1 MRPPEPLPV
10 LRDRALGMRFGPAE
24 IGRRPRTAA
33 PLGDPVPV
41 HEPRAPRR
49 VPATAAGAPPTA
61 DVLSQHTPVPPACGR
76 MVPAAELAVPPR
88 VAVLVDTARGTPVDT
103 VALGTACAAGPRAIP
118 DVTEP
123 EPMTTADSPSG
134 TLPNAAP
141 TPHVAGSPGSQA
153 SRPNAMALPEP
164 ERHAAGLPALSPV
177 ARRHLAVPA

>member
-49 VPATAAGAPPTA
+49 VPATAAAAPPTA
-61 DVLSQHTPVPPACGR
+61 DVLSPHAPAPPACGR
-76 MVPAAELAVPPR
+76 MVRTTELAAPLR
-88 VAVLVDTARGTPVDT
+88 EAVLVDTARGTPVDT
-103 VALGTACAAGPRAIP
+103 VALETARAEGPRAIP

-123 EPMTTADSPSG
+123 EPMTADSPSG

-141 TPHVAGSPGSQA
+141 TPHVAGSRGSQA
-153 SRPNAMALPEP
+153 RRPNAMALPEP